1 MVKQYNYKDLA
12 EFYELV
18 ETDNEHKKATNVFLE
33 KIFKKYKVKSVA
45 DITCGTGAQ
54 AIYFSKKGY
63 KVYASDFSKDMLD
76 IARKIAK
83 KQKVNL
89 NFKQGDM
96 RNYKFP
102 KADCVISMYNAI
114 GHLSE
119 EDFIK
124 TLKNINSQLKIGKL
138 YIFDI
143 FNTDFMKQNPVNSFI
158 DAAKE
163 YDNKFF
169 VRFNED
175 KFNFK
180 KEIINF
186 KEKIYIQEGISQYKM
201 IPHEWDM
208 KVYTIDRLKQL
219 LQQTGF
225 EPIEIYGEP
234 NKKFNKL
241 KSPSIHIVARKIK

>member
-1 MVKQYNYKDLA
+1 MVKEYNYKDLA
-12 EFYELV
+12 KFYELV
-18 ETDNEHKKATNVFLE
+18 ETDNDHKNATNIFLDR
-33 KIFKKYKVKSVA
+33 ILKKYKVNTVA

-54 AIYFSKKGY
+54 AIYLSKKGY
-63 KVYASDFSKDMLD
+63 KVYASDFSKDMLS
-76 IARKIAK
+76 IAKKLAK
-83 KQKVNL
+83 KQKANL

-102 KADCVISMYNAI
+102 KSDCVISMYNAI

-119 EDFIK
+119 KDYIK
-124 TLKNINSQLKIGKL
+124 TLKNINFQLEIGKL

-163 YDNKFF
+163 YENKFF

-180 KEIINF
+180 KEIIHF
-186 KEKIYIQEGISQYKM
+186 KEKIYLQEGISQYKI
-201 IPHEWDM
+201 IPHNWDM
-208 KVYTIDRLKQL
+208 KVYTLDRLKQL
-219 LQQTGF
+219 LKVTGF
-225 EPIEIYGEP
+225 EILEVYGAPEQ
-234 NKKFNKL
+234 KFNRL
-241 KSPSIHIVARKIK
+241 KSPSIYIISKKI